1 MPGRGRGSGRGHE
14 LEKMVYTK
22 TNVRHTLAM
31 HMSWLTGDLQIPEND
46 LFLIQQLQ
54 KWYNARH
61 YQYK

>member
-1 MPGRGRGSGRGHE
+1 MGLGRGKSLEGTGRVLVPGRGRGSGRGHE

-46 LFLIQQLQ
+46 FF
-54 KWYNARH
+54 
-61 YQYK
+61 